1 MNITTTSD
9 IYLSKKGMKE
19 LQRQVER
26 LERDMSKA
34 QADLRELDKTE
45 GHEERLMRVE
55 KLAIIEVL
63 ESELADKK
71 FALEH
76 AKLLPR
82 KRDAFKVALGSV
94 VELIDTQGR
103 RVRYMLVDS
112 LEADPSAGRISIKS
126 PLGQNL
132 LGRQIHDIV
141 QWSNGLRSNQLR
153 LVGIA

>member
-1 MNITTTSD
+1 MNTTTSD
-9 IYLSKKGMKE
+9 IYLSKKGMEE
-19 LQRQVER
+19 LKKQTKR
-26 LERDMSKA
+26 LERDLAAA

-63 ESELADKK
+63 EAELADKK
-71 FALEH
+71 FALER

-94 VELIDTQGR
+94 VELIDAQGR

-141 QWSNGLRSNQLR
+141 QWTSGLRTNQLR